1 MQELAAFQLAARCQN
16 KRPDGSHEPFCLEL
30 FRRAILENCSLC
42 WHYVYCQYYALVRY
56 WVSRRSPPDPD
67 EIDDLTQ
74 EAFTAFWRSYTSDK
88 LARARGLGDVLSYLK
103 SCAGSAVAQARR
115 KAERAIL
122 EAEWDEWVVDSD
134 ASAYSAE
141 AAAMQRMSAQE
152 LWEAVEACCN
162 GERER
167 VLVRLMFREGMKPRH
182 IPEQFPDLFPDV
194 SDVYRVGR
202 NLLERLR
209 RHLAR
214 GDMPENGQNGHLIG

>member
-1 MQELAAFQLAARCQN
+1 MQELAASQLAARCQN

-30 FRRAILENCSLC
+30 FRRAILEGCSLC
-42 WHYVYCQYYALVRY
+42 WHYVYRQYYALVRY
-56 WVSRRSPPDPD
+56 WVFRRSPPDPD

-88 LARARGLGDVLSYLK
+88 LARAQGLRDVLSYLK
-103 SCAGSAVAQARR
+103 SCAGSAVAQAHR
-115 KAERAIL
+115 KTERAIL

-134 ASAYSAE
+134 ASAHSAE

-162 GERER
+162 GEREHL
-167 VLVRLMFREGMKPRH
+167 LVHLMFREGLKPRH
-182 IPEQFPDLFPDV
+182 IAERFPDLFPTV
-194 SDVYRVGR
+194 SDVYRVER

-214 GDMPENGQNGHLIG
+214 GGMCENGQNGRLIG